1 MKEIFINALVGLI
14 SALIGAATVWLFESR
29 RDRQSKRRD
38 IRVSYLIEAYRGF
51 ESVCH
56 RPPLGPDGAK
66 TLESALA
73 DIQLFGY
80 PSQVELARK
89 FVNEYSAQKHADVDL
104 LLADLRR
111 DLRAELGIEPGHDKT
126 FFLRVTWDKKINS
139 QQGQPG

>member
-1 MKEIFINALVGLI
+1 MKDMVINALVGLV
-14 SALIGAATVWLFESR
+14 SALIGAAAVWLFESH

-56 RPPLGPDGAK
+56 RSPLGPDGAK

-73 DIQLFGY
+73 DIQLFGT

-89 FVNEYSAQKHADVDL
+89 FVAEYSSQKHADVDV

-111 DLRAELGIEPGHDKT
+111 DLRTELGIAPSQDKT
-126 FFLRVTWDKKINS
+126 FFLRVTWDEKTNS
-139 QQGQPG
+139 QPGQPG